1 MELISKPRNIVSK
14 HRKRWP
20 TWLLIKAK
28 ALGCGANVLTHCL
41 VCKSVQYRLFERQL
55 TIHLKSLKMWGP
67 ISAKK
72 FHLCRFTTFTNTIK
86 YKYVQGIYIGIY
98 FIALFIMRKNVL

>member
-28 ALGCGANVLTHCL
+28 ALGYGANVLTHCL
-41 VCKSVQYRLFERQL
+41 VHKSVRYRLFERQL
-55 TIHLKSLKMWGP
+55 TIHLKSLKM
-67 ISAKK
+67 
-72 FHLCRFTTFTNTIK
+72 
-86 YKYVQGIYIGIY
+86 
-98 FIALFIMRKNVL
+98 

>member
-28 ALGCGANVLTHCL
+28 ALGCGADILTHRS
-41 VCKSVQYRLFERQL
+41 VRKSVRYRLFERQL

-72 FHLCRFTTFTNTIK
+72 FHLYRCTTFTNTIK
-86 YKYVQGIYIGIY
+86 YKYIQGIYIGIY
-98 FIALFIMRKNVL
+98 FITLLVMGNHVL